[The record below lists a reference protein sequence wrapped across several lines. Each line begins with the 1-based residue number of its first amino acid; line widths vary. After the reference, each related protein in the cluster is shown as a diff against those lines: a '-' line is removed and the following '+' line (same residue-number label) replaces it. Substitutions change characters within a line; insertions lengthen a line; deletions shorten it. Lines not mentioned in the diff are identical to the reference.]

1 MNEVTI
7 SVRAMVD
14 ELNKS
19 GIYDEDMFIDN
30 EQAIEIT
37 DENTLLIVVDVNH
50 ANYTECE
57 QLLSQT
63 KTTVILDHH
72 RKNKDMIKNPA
83 NRFVFSFIGVS
94 NFIPVA
100 EKSGSWCLDI
110 GEGIPYSAV
119 RPQGILPGVKNV
131 MGIRPMD
138 IIFDDESPVRGTIE
152 QSVFLGSLFNYFV
165 RVGDQ
170 ELRVQR
176 STLDSLD
183 GREYAEGQEVGLR
196 FLNEKYYDA
205 EEESV

>member
-72 RKNKDMIKNPA
+72 RMNKDMIKNPVLS
-83 NRFVFSFIGVS
+83 FV
-94 NFIPVA
+94 
-100 EKSGSWCLDI
+100 E
-110 GEGIPYSAV
+110 PYAS
-119 RPQGILPGVKNV
+119 
-131 MGIRPMD
+131 
-138 IIFDDESPVRGTIE
+138 
-152 QSVFLGSLFNYFV
+152 
-165 RVGDQ
+165 
-170 ELRVQR
+170 
-176 STLDSLD
+176 
-183 GREYAEGQEVGLR
+183 
-196 FLNEKYYDA
+196 
-205 EEESV
+205 